1 MKIAKERKS
10 SILASNAVHHRIDS
24 LTSIVALVA
33 IGGSHL
39 FTGTTWLDPVGGL
52 LVSLM
57 VIKAGWGNTGS
68 ALLELADVGVDE
80 EIKTSVR
87 NAATEAISQN
97 PLGKDINADGVQI
110 GKVQGVKAG
119 QNYLMDVELLVPAR
133 WTIEEARRV
142 EEIVR
147 KAVGST
153 VRGVRRVRTRFVPQ
167 ANVVPDF
174 SDEFVGADDFSQ
186 SDPESK
192 AGGKDGHDHGHDH
205 DHDHDHSQHAPS
217 GNNKKQD

>member
-52 LVSLM
+52 LVSMM
-57 VIKAGWGNTGS
+57 VVKAGWGNTGS

-80 EIKTSVR
+80 EIRTSVR
-87 NAATEAISQN
+87 NAATKAILQN
-97 PLGKDINADGVQI
+97 VSGKDSSADPDAQI
-110 GKVQGVKAG
+110 GNVQGVKAG
-119 QNYLMDVELLVPAR
+119 QNYLMDVELVVPAG
-133 WTIEEARRV
+133 WTMEQARQV

-147 KAVGST
+147 KAVGSA
-153 VRGVRRVRTRFVPQ
+153 VRGVRRVRVRFVPQ
-167 ANVVPDF
+167 ADHVPDF
-174 SDEFVGADDFSQ
+174 SDEFVGANAYSQ
-186 SDPESK
+186 GNPEPEAGSK
-192 AGGKDGHDHGHDH
+192 DTHDH
-205 DHDHDHSQHAPS
+205 DQAHNDHNGHAPS
-217 GNNKKQD
+217 HNAKKQN